1 MASMNPELFEDLVAE
16 AFDNLPD
23 VFREKLDN
31 VVVLVEDWPDWEI
44 LRAARLRSPYQILGF
59 YHGVPH
65 TARTTNYGLIPPD
78 KISIYRRPIEARCR
92 TVEEVRELVGRVLRH
107 EIAHH
112 FGSSDDRLLEL
123 GAY

>member
-1 MASMNPELFEDLVAE
+1 MNPELFEDLVVE
-16 AFDNLPD
+16 AFNNLPD

-31 VVVLVEDWPDWEI
+31 VVVLVEDWPDRET
-44 LRAARLRSPYQILGF
+44 LRVARVQSPYQLLGF
-59 YHGVPH
+59 YHGVPQ

-78 KISIYRRPIEARCR
+78 KISIYRRPIEVRCR
-92 TVEEVRELVGRVLRH
+92 TIEEMRDLVGRVLRH

-112 FGSSDDRLLEL
+112 FGFSDDRLVEL